1 MLGHNSGFITLGIA
15 MFMLGAG
22 VLGNLNRKD
31 MGQDHLGMTFWR
43 IVLSAGILSLVMSAI
58 NLVSVGSAY
67 VF

>member
-1 MLGHNSGFITLGIA
+1 